1 MNYPARHK
9 NKLKILRF
17 AGLCGASLLGLSA
30 CLLGGAPNRAPV
42 VHYGAQ
48 QGAGSAGIHTVV
60 ESENIW
66 RISKNYAIPMQ
77 ELIIRNRLAA
87 PYVLKVGQRL
97 DVPPPRQYTV
107 KSGDTIYEI
116 ARLFSLSMSRLVRLN
131 NLSAPYNIRVG
142 QVLKLPMSYDL
153 PEARKASPNA
163 AGKAEEQYVHMSV
176 PASRPQNTTA
186 SKQSSG
192 QTAQGQTKKQGSKS
206 ITTKIPPRSSKSFA
220 WPLKG
225 KVLSSYGSKNNGLY
239 NDGINIAA
247 SRGSAVKASENGV
260 VVYTGD
266 EISGYGNLV
275 LIKHVNGWIS
285 AYAHLDRIMAVRG
298 NTIKRGVTLGTVGS
312 TGNVDTPQL
321 HFELRQGAQ
330 TKNPLGLLAKS

>member
-1 MNYPARHK
+1 MSYLAQHK
-9 NKLKILRF
+9 HRLRQLLL
-17 AGLCGASLLGLSA
+17 AGVAGTSLLGLSA
-30 CLLGGAPNRAPV
+30 CLIGGAPNRAPV
-42 VHYGAQ
+42 IHYGAER
-48 QGAGSAGIHTVV
+48 GAGSAGMHTVIDN
-60 ESENIW
+60 ENIW

-77 ELIIRNRLAA
+77 ELIVRNRLVP

-97 DVPPPRQYTV
+97 DIPPPRQYTV
-107 KSGDTIYEI
+107 KSGDTIFEI

-131 NLSAPYNIRVG
+131 SLSAPYNISIG

-153 PEARKASPNA
+153 PVAKKSSAPM
-163 AGKAEEQYVHMSV
+163 GEQYVHMSV
-176 PASRPQNTTA
+176 PVSRPQNATGTSA
-186 SKQSSG
+186 NKQTR
-192 QTAQGQTKKQGSKS
+192 QAKQGTPKKRGSKY
-206 ITTKIPPRSSKSFA
+206 IKTKIPPRSSSRFA

-225 KVLSSYGSKNNGLY
+225 KILSSYGSKNNGLY
-239 NDGINIAA
+239 NDGINIAMP
-247 SRGSAVKASENGV
+247 RGSAVKASGNGV

-285 AYAHLDRIMAVRG
+285 AYAHLDRITAVRG
-298 NTIKRGVTLGTVGS
+298 DTIKRGVRLGTVGS

-330 TKNPLGLLAKS
+330 TKNPLGLLAKH